1 MSFQNIIRTKRQGSA
16 ERPVLEYKRRKRILE
31 ALSWNSGTQDI
42 PIKHIVATLP
52 NGTEVY
58 FLKPGKEVFNE
69 KRPNPNDMLPVV
81 KTDDLRLKFDDIWAQ
96 LSRISVINFEYFK
109 AVLTLVYR
117 NAYFLD
123 HVENPEGVIRYSPN
137 TEVQGLIADI
147 ESEVGNSPLSLLELL
162 NFLDV
167 LGWNEDMKYHVEN
180 GKPTFSGHYNF
191 NVGRINTLL
200 TCIRVPYQAAV
211 FVTHC
216 LGQVDDKRNID
227 FSSLFTIM
235 QQFAK
240 SRGTCTPT
248 QLQLLDWL
256 SPYLFNSS

>member
-1 MSFQNIIRTKRQGSA
+1 MTVQELLRTNLQDSRA
-16 ERPVLEYKRRKRILE
+16 RPKLEYKRGKRILE
-31 ALSWNSGTQDI
+31 SLNWESGTQEK
-42 PIKHIVATLP
+42 PLKHIVATLP
-52 NGTEVY
+52 NGSEVY

-81 KTDDLRLKFDDIWAQ
+81 NRPELKLRFDDLWTQ
-96 LSRISVINFEYFK
+96 LSRISVLDFEYFK
-109 AVLTLVYR
+109 AVLVLIYR

-123 HVENPEGVIRYSPN
+123 HIAKSEGIIRYSPN
-137 TEVQGLIADI
+137 SQVMGFI
-147 ESEVGNSPLSLLELL
+147 EQVESKVGGTSSLGLLELL
-162 NFLDV
+162 YFLDI

-180 GKPTFSGHYNF
+180 GKPTFSGQYNS

-200 TCIRVPYQAAV
+200 TCIRVPYQAAQ

-216 LGQVDDKRNID
+216 LSKADDKKNID

-248 QLQLLDWL
+248 QKQLLDWL
-256 SPYLFNSS
+256 SPYLTV